1 MASETDRTI
10 GARIRRA
17 RDIEGLTQPELA
29 SKIGYKSGTAISLI
43 ESGERS
49 VQIGDLEKIARV
61 LHQDVHFLLTGSAAA
76 QPTIKVALRAD
87 DSLDKNDVQQIENYI
102 EFLRNQDRGR

>member
-1 MASETDRTI
+1 MASGKDKAL

-17 RDIEGLTQPELA
+17 RVIEGFTQPELA
-29 SKIGYKSGTAISLI
+29 EKVGYKSGTAISLI

-49 VQIGDLEKIARV
+49 VQIGDLEKIAKV
-61 LHQDVHFLLTGSAAA
+61 LHQDVHFLLTGLPAA

-87 DSLDKNDVQQIENYI
+87 DSLDKNDVEQIERYI
-102 EFLRNQDRGR
+102 EFLKNQGRGR